1 MRFNVKISCFIAIA
15 LALATVSCSSGR
27 RLSRTVMNE
36 TSFKIKE
43 IFKGDKLFYITAERN
58 DSVFEIISLID
69 TLREST
75 NPISEGDTVD
85 LSLVWVYNYGKRLFP
100 IRYDDAK
107 KESVWMRFTKV
118 NDKCHNSLYV
128 AKNLDGLDIV
138 ESENDLYKRI
148 AVIPVTG
155 IFDNFKDW
163 MLVLALLPNPIPS
176 YNFEFA
182 NEKHE

>member
-1 MRFNVKISCFIAIA
+1 MRFCMKISCFIAIA
-15 LALATVSCSSGR
+15 LVLITVSCSSGR
-27 RLSRTVMNE
+27 RLSRVGINE

-43 IFKGDKLFYITAERN
+43 ISKNDKLFYITAERN

-85 LSLVWVYNYGKRLFP
+85 LSLVWVYNYGKRRFP
-100 IRYDDAK
+100 IKSDFEEY
-107 KESVWMRFTKV
+107 SVWMRLSIVDK
-118 NDKCHNSLYV
+118 KCHNSLYV

-138 ESENDLYKRI
+138 ESENDLYEHI
-148 AVIPVTG
+148 VVVPVMGT
-155 IFDNFKDW
+155 FANFKDQ
-163 MLVLALLPNPIPS
+163 MLVLYLLPNPIPS

-182 NEKHE
+182 NERHE